1 MSFGFPTNPSNK
13 KQYVTTDGK
22 SYEYDSTRGAWAV
35 GIRPASSANTVNIT
49 DVSQLADPD
58 NLLSNA
64 SSTLPVYATEESLY
78 ASTADLDVGQMAYV
92 SENGKIA
99 IWNGNSWLGATTIE
113 YVPPVTSSYAW
124 GGDKVVNAMG
134 SPSRVSV
141 WTGTTN
147 IESFDI
153 NTTGNASAFGNLRSG
168 KVDAKTVSNST
179 YAVFAGGN
187 PTNSNVEN
195 PEGTEIDYV
204 SVATG
209 GQTSEFGTLTQR
221 VQPGSATDGTYG
233 VFAGGTQWSSGSTDF
248 TKSIDYITIASPSN
262 ATNFGDLIGS
272 VYYLYGNNVGDG
284 TIGILQLGGTTF
296 EYVTLATPSNATSI
310 VGLATSTYGYG
321 GASFDDATYGV
332 FAGWNGMAYIT
343 ISTSAT
349 ASDFGNSFDS
359 GEYINGGGT
368 SNGTR
373 GVICGGERY
382 DGAYSV
388 SNSNHYVT
396 IATPGN
402 STDLGDLT
410 TTSFR
415 GTTSSGAAA

>member
-1 MSFGFPTNPSNK
+1 MAIGFPGSPFNK
-13 KQYVTTDGK
+13 KQFIVDSKLYEYNSTLGAWSKGIRAPVSPGTASITDLSQLTDGSSLLNNSGSTIPTYALEEDIWTLNVQEGQMVYVTDTDCI
-22 SYEYDSTRGAWAV
+22 YVYNGAGWY
-35 GIRPASSANTVNIT
+35 R
-49 DVSQLADPD
+49 
-58 NLLSNA
+58 
-64 SSTLPVYATEESLY
+64 TETSVEH
-78 ASTADLDVGQMAYV
+78 
-92 SENGKIA
+92 
-99 IWNGNSWLGATTIE
+99 
-113 YVPPVTSSYAW
+113 VPSSYSW

-134 SPSRVSV
+134 SPSNVSV

-153 NTTGNASAFGNLRSG
+153 NTTVNAADFGDLRSA

-187 PTNSNVEN
+187 PSNSNVEN

-248 TKSIDYITIASPSN
+248 TQSIDYITIASPSN
-262 ATNFGDLIGS
+262 ASNFGNLIGT

-296 EYVTLATPSNATSI
+296 EYVTIATPGNATSI
-310 VGLATSTYGYG
+310 AGLATSTYGYA

-349 ASDFGNSFDS
+349 ASDFGNSFDN

-382 DGAYSV
+382 DGSYSV

-402 STDLGDLT
+402 STDLSDLT
-410 TTSFR
+410 TTSYR
-415 GTTSSGAAA
+415 GTTTSGSAA

>member
-1 MSFGFPTNPSNK
+1 MAIGFPGSPFNK
-13 KQYVTTDGK
+13 KQFSVDSK
-22 SYEYDSTRGAWAV
+22 LYEYNSTLGAWSKGVRAPV
-35 GIRPASSANTVNIT
+35 SPGTATIT
-49 DVSQLADPD
+49 DISNLVDGS
-58 NLLSNA
+58 NLLNNPG
-64 SSTLPVYATEESLY
+64 STIPSYATEVEVLSQ
-78 ASTADLDVGQMAYV
+78 SVGVQDGQMAYAEDTDKLYV
-92 SENGKIA
+92 FSGY
-99 IWNGNSWLGATTIE
+99 SWYKTSTAIE

>member
-1 MSFGFPTNPSNK
+1 MAIGFPGSPFNK
-13 KQYVTTDGK
+13 KQFSVDSK
-22 SYEYDSTRGAWAV
+22 LYEYNSTLGAWSKGVRAPV
-35 GIRPASSANTVNIT
+35 SPGTATIT
-49 DVSQLADPD
+49 DISNLVDGS
-58 NLLSNA
+58 NLLNNPG
-64 SSTLPVYATEESLY
+64 STIPSYPTEVEVLSQ
-78 ASTADLDVGQMAYV
+78 SVGVQDGQMAYAEDTDKLYV
-92 SENGKIA
+92 FSGY
-99 IWNGNSWLGATTIE
+99 SWYKTSTAIE

-349 ASDFGNSFDS
+349 ASDFGNSFDN